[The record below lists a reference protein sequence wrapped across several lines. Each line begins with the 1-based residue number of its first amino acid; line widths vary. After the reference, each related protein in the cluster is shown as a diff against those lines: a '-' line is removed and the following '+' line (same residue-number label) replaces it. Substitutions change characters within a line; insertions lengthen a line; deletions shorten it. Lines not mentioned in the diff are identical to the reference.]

1 MSIRI
6 CIGKMQCRYCLSDF
20 AKPCGSAKGSKLLRS
35 SECNKRYVENDN
47 LPKMR
52 VNKHSIVTAISL
64 YFDGLSVRK
73 VSKQLENIFG
83 EKVSQ
88 VTVWKWVQKY
98 SKLVSEN
105 TRTLSPPLG
114 GRWHHDETVIR
125 CDGPNEWF

>member
-1 MSIRI
+1 
-6 CIGKMQCRYCLSDF
+6 MQCRYCLSDF